1 MAETLL
7 SPEARADLEAAWDY
21 LSDRSLDAADRLYE
35 EFWTAA
41 NLHAQFPRT
50 GRPRD
55 DLRPGLRS
63 FVVGKYVAF
72 FEPTEN
78 GIRIVRVLHGS
89 RNIGQILRADEET

>member
-1 MAETLL
+1 MAEALL
-7 SPEARADLEAAWDY
+7 SPEARTDLEAAWDY

-35 EFWTAA
+35 DFWTSATR
-41 NLHAQFPRT
+41 HAQFPLT

-89 RNIGQILRADEET
+89 RDIDQILRNDGI